1 MLQDSRLR
9 TFCQVARLGNFTRAA
24 QFLNMTQPAVTLQ
37 IKSLEQDLGIA
48 LFDRTGKAISLT
60 AAGQILL
67 ASAEEM
73 ERISKACVQEI
84 NNLKAELCGEL
95 TVACSTTLG
104 QYVLPVV
111 FGRFARANPLVRLKL
126 RLGNTEE
133 VAQLVEAR
141 LADLGLVE
149 GSLHRRS
156 LKTELYA
163 EDEIVLITPAQ
174 GEFHEPGPDRACA
187 CAGGL
192 WSLEALKAVPLIL
205 RESGSGT
212 RSVVEKYLESW
223 GVSLL
228 ELNVLMEL
236 ASTEAIKASVEEGLG
251 VAFVSI
257 AALNKEA
264 AGKELSVARLERGAI
279 RREFQFVYLREG
291 GRAPLTNSFMR
302 FARAKSP

>member
-24 QFLNMTQPAVTLQ
+24 QILNMTQPAVTLQ

-48 LFDRTGKAISLT
+48 LFDRTGKTISLT

-73 ERISKACVQEI
+73 ERISKACLQEI

-111 FGRFARANPLVRLKL
+111 FGRFAKANPLVRLKL

-133 VAQLVEAR
+133 VAQWVEAR
-141 LADLGLVE
+141 LADLVVVE

-163 EDEIVLITPAQ
+163 EDEIVLITPTQ
-174 GEFHEPGPDRACA
+174 GEFHEPGPACA

-192 WSLEALKAVPLIL
+192 WRP
-205 RESGSGT
+205 
-212 RSVVEKYLESW
+212 
-223 GVSLL
+223 
-228 ELNVLMEL
+228 
-236 ASTEAIKASVEEGLG
+236 
-251 VAFVSI
+251 
-257 AALNKEA
+257 
-264 AGKELSVARLERGAI
+264 
-279 RREFQFVYLREG
+279 
-291 GRAPLTNSFMR
+291 
-302 FARAKSP
+302 